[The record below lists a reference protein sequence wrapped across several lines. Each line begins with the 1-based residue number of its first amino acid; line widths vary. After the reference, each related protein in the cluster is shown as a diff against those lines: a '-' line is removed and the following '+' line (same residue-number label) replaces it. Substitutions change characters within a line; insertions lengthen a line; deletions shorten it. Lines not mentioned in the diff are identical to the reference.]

1 MSEDPPDQ
9 QGSLT
14 RQSLEARYQHHNL
27 KMPRARDT
35 SHLQCLQQQQL
46 RRSMGTIWTIYTHT
60 HTHIITAV
68 RKYMKKE
75 EWEQIHTSSPS
86 GALPLVSWS
95 NVTIRICN
103 AVSTKGSTES
113 ENRRWLYGTPR
124 PTGSYAHTV
133 FSNDV
138 NIGNACR
145 FSAQVKYW
153 IHRLGATCISVGKET
168 RSYNVKILNKCIFHI
183 L

>member
-1 MSEDPPDQ
+1 
-9 QGSLT
+9 
-14 RQSLEARYQHHNL
+14 
-27 KMPRARDT
+27 
-35 SHLQCLQQQQL
+35 
-46 RRSMGTIWTIYTHT
+46 
-60 HTHIITAV
+60 
-68 RKYMKKE
+68 MKNK
-75 EWEQIHTSSPS
+75 WEQIHTSSPS

-168 RSYNVKILNKCIFHI
+168 RSYNVKILNKCIFYFYNNDFNPPKYGACLWKDLRKQFSTVWHTHRHI
-183 L
+183 YSRTLPYLTKQKLRIFSSFTIWSMRMTL

>member
-1 MSEDPPDQ
+1 
-9 QGSLT
+9 
-14 RQSLEARYQHHNL
+14 
-27 KMPRARDT
+27 MPRARDT
-35 SHLQCLQQQQL
+35 SHNSGYSSSSSED
-46 RRSMGTIWTIYTHT
+46 RRRQSEQSTHL
-60 HTHIITAV
+60 HIISAV

-75 EWEQIHTSSPS
+75 KWIQTHTSSPS

-103 AVSTKGSTES
+103 AVSTKGSRES

-168 RSYNVKILNKCIFHI
+168 RSYNVNIVKKCIFHI